1 MKKVIRQIVYCDDCG
16 TLIDNLS
23 AVESFFGISTGR
35 KKYLGIFIHHRLTD
49 GGHFEL
55 IDITDGISR
64 GFYSVGEIKFE
75 NYASTTLTMLEKRV
89 SEMIGSQFILLNA
102 DENLLMLSELIDG
115 EC

>member
-1 MKKVIRQIVYCDDCG
+1 MKKVIRQIVYRDDCG

-23 AVESFFGISTGR
+23 AIESFFGISTSG
-35 KKYLGIFIHHRLTD
+35 KKYLGVFIHHRLTN

-55 IDITDGISR
+55 IDITDGISC

-75 NYASTTLTMLEKRV
+75 NYATATLTMLEQRV
-89 SEMIGSQFILLNA
+89 SEMIGSQFILLSA
-102 DENLLMLSELIDG
+102 DENLLMLSELIDE